1 MVLAHV
7 LRKHP
12 REISVGPWMVGG
24 QQEDT
29 FWRIAL
35 LVRPETDPRK
45 SNLTADVVLTHQ
57 EIGNADSASVLDDQ
71 IDGGILG
78 RHAPLLRNGGKRL
91 TRKWLQ
97 LRVLE
102 RQ

>member
-7 LRKHP
+7 LRKHA

-24 QQEDT
+24 QQEDA

-35 LVRPETDPRK
+35 LIRPEAHPRK
-45 SNLTADVVLTHQ
+45 SNLTADVVLIHQ
-57 EIGNADSASVLDDQ
+57 EISNADSAAVLDDQ
-71 IDGGILG
+71 VDSGILG
-78 RHAPLLRNGGKRL
+78 RHAPFLSDRCKRL
-91 TRKWLQ
+91 SRERLQ